1 MKISKKIFKTLFW
14 IILSL
19 IAIYSTI
26 IIFQKIIWKEKIPN
40 FMGYKNFIVLTG
52 SMEPTL
58 NIGDIVFVKET
69 TNIKEQDIV
78 SFRVQNSIVTHRV
91 VEIKEENEKNIYIT
105 KGDANSGNDTELL
118 SIENIEGKYI
128 FKIPFIGRIILFLQ
142 KPIGMI
148 ILCLIFSI
156 FLMIESKKIK
166 KIPKHMKGDD

>member
-128 FKIPFIGRIILFLQ
+128 FKIPFAGRIILFLQ
-142 KPIGMI
+142 KPIGII

-156 FLMIESKKIK
+156 FLMIESKKTK
-166 KIPKHMKGDD
+166 KIPKHMERR

>member
-1 MKISKKIFKTLFW
+1 MEKIKKILKISVWVILIF
-14 IILSL
+14 

-52 SMEPTL
+52 SMKPTL

-78 SFRVQNSIVTHRV
+78 SFRVQNSVVTHRV
-91 VEIKEENEKNIYIT
+91 VEIKEENEKIIYIT

-118 SIENIEGKYI
+118 SIENIEGKYS
-128 FKIPFIGRIILFLQ
+128 FKIPFVGRIILFLQ

-156 FLMIESKKIK
+156 FLMIESKKTK
-166 KIPKHMKGDD
+166 KIPKHMKRR

>member
-1 MKISKKIFKTLFW
+1 MEKIKKILKISVWVILIF
-14 IILSL
+14 

-52 SMEPTL
+52 SMKPTL

-78 SFRVQNSIVTHRV
+78 SFRVQNSVVTHRV
-91 VEIKEENEKNIYIT
+91 VEIKEENGKTIYIT

-128 FKIPFIGRIILFLQ
+128 FKIPFVGRIILFLQ

-156 FLMIESKKIK
+156 FLMIESKKTK
-166 KIPKHMKGDD
+166 KIPKHMKRR